1 MLRKYS
7 QRKKSQLM
15 KKNPFKFGSIV
26 EEPYFTNRIEEI
38 KKVKS
43 ILASD
48 NHLILISPRRYG
60 KTSLISK
67 VIKEIDRTVIF
78 LDLQLL
84 ANTEDFAAQLLK
96 RVYRIYPFEKLKQI
110 LKTFRIIPNISI
122 NPMNNEVDISF
133 QPVSS
138 TSILVE
144 DVLNLI
150 ERVSD
155 KKKKLIVVF
164 DEFQEIKN
172 IEKELDRKLRTIIQH
187 HQKINYVFL
196 GSQESLMRDI
206 FEKKKSPFYHFGYV
220 LPLDKIPD
228 QEFLAY
234 LSSGLATVTVNF
246 EETVKGILD
255 ITKAHPYYTQQLAF
269 TVWELLKSTD
279 EIENPVE
286 QAVEEII
293 RYHDMDYERLWNTIN
308 RTDMKI
314 LIGMSLSDST
324 PLSSEFSKK
333 YFAGASSTIFSG
345 LKRLALNGLVIKS
358 KFGYEIDD
366 PFFKRWIMNRR
377 LA

>member
-1 MLRKYS
+1 
-7 QRKKSQLM
+7 M

-26 EEPYFTNRIEEI
+26 EGPYFTNRIEEI

-67 VIKEIDRTVIF
+67 VIKEIDRAVIF

-110 LKTFRIIPNISI
+110 LRTFRIIPNISI

-172 IEKELDRKLRTIIQH
+172 IEKELDRQLRTTIQH

-206 FEKKKSPFYHFGYV
+206 FEKKKSPFYHFGYL

-228 QEFLAY
+228 QEFMAY

-246 EETVKGILD
+246 EETAKGILE

-269 TVWELLKSTD
+269 TVWELLKVTRD
-279 EIENPVE
+279 VQNPVE
-286 QAVEEII
+286 LAVEEII

-314 LIGMSLSDST
+314 LIGMSLSEST

-345 LKRLALNGLVIKS
+345 LKRLTQNGLVIKG

-366 PFFKRWIMNRR
+366 PFFKRWIKNRR

>member
-1 MLRKYS
+1 
-7 QRKKSQLM
+7 M

-269 TVWELLKSTD
+269 TVWELLKD
-279 EIENPVE
+279 AREIENPVE

-314 LIGMSLSDST
+314 LIGMSLSEST

-345 LKRLALNGLVIKS
+345 LKRLALTGLVIKS

-366 PFFKRWIMNRR
+366 PFFKRWIKNRR